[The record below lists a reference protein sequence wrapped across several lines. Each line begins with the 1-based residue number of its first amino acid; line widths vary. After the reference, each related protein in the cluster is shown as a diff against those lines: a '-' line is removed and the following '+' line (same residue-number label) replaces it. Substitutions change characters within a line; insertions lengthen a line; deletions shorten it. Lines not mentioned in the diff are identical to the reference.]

1 MKIRKTQLFHKEFNR
16 VKFSLC
22 GQYWNKYNKFV
33 NIEDSL
39 LFIHENMQENVLNII
54 ELCRM
59 WNMIIKGC
67 YISFY
72 HFYYVRSK
80 AIIRQKIPCHQ

>member
-1 MKIRKTQLFHKEFNR
+1 MKIRKKKQLFFKEFNR
-16 VKFSLC
+16 VKFSQC

-39 LFIHENMQENVLNII
+39 LFIHETMQDNVLNIM

-59 WNMIIKGC
+59 WNIIILDC

-72 HFYYVRSK
+72 YFYYVRGK
-80 AIIRQKIPCHQ
+80 